1 MGRKEQNTHW
11 AETHRS
17 AIGSRHDTRGHRTG
31 GFAKDRRFLPTTGI
45 APMRKLRG
53 RFGRR
58 RLAVLA
64 TCAAFGGS
72 LTVASVANAEATWYS
87 RGQVD
92 CVNFQVGQNTQTNGV
107 PSLLQGLI
115 NDSLPTVSG
124 GTLVYFQRP
133 VNVYSYQGTANLYW
147 APYVK
152 VVNNQTGA
160 SASGQLPGVYPW
172 RYVWRI
178 SNGWLFNLWW
188 NQQSPPTIGA
198 FYDAKQYLPP
208 GYTAYVWGVTYWLN
222 SSGTQ
227 LYHEYHYYGQCSA

>member
-1 MGRKEQNTHW
+1 MGRKEHDDRR

-17 AIGSRHDTRGHRTG
+17 AIGSRHDTRGLRTG
-31 GFAKDRRFLPTTGI
+31 RFAKHRELLPTTGI
-45 APMRKLRG
+45 PPLRKLG
-53 RFGRR
+53 GCFGPR

-72 LTVASVANAEATWYS
+72 LTGASVANAEATWYT

-92 CVNFQVGQNTQTNGV
+92 CVNFQVGQNVQTPGV
-107 PSLLQGLI
+107 PSLLQGLV

-147 APYVK
+147 APYIK
-152 VVNNQTGA
+152 LVNNQTGA
-160 SASGQLPGVYPW
+160 SASGQLAGAYPW

-188 NQQSPPTIGA
+188 NQQSPPSTGQ
-198 FYDAKQYLPP
+198 FYDAEQYLSP
-208 GYTAYVWGVTYWLN
+208 GWTAYVWGITYWLN
-222 SSGTQ
+222 SSGSQ
-227 LYHEYHYYGQCSA
+227 LYHEYHYYGSCSA